1 VTSGRALTRGAALAL
16 SVIALVGL
24 RRSTTTAVPALGMS
38 APAQPTEVTA
48 PRDRQPAHQPGHWS
62 VVVDG
67 WHIELDQVAAQHAL
81 ARDPEIAA
89 EPAVP
94 SLLSP
99 YDQLIG
105 RYADE
110 VGLDWRFV
118 AAVIYEES
126 RFQPDSV
133 SEAGAYGLM
142 QVRPAAAR
150 EVGEV
155 SFREPEANIRAGVH
169 YLQRLEREYAG
180 ARDRDRHALMLAAYN
195 MGMAHVQDAQ
205 ALAGRFGYDPLR
217 WDGAMD
223 VMVSLLEEPRV
234 YERLSAGFAQGR
246 GVVDYVDH
254 VLRRYA
260 MYRQQLP
267 PAPPGGAPSRA
278 IAAR

>member
-16 SVIALVGL
+16 SAVALIGL
-24 RRSTTTAVPALGMS
+24 RRSSTTVVPVLAM
-38 APAQPTEVTA
+38 APPAPPADATT
-48 PRDRQPAHQPGHWS
+48 PRDRPPGHWS

-133 SEAGAYGLM
+133 SDAGAYGLM
-142 QVRPAAAR
+142 QVRPVAAR

-155 SFREPEANIRAGVH
+155 SFREPEANIRTGVH

-180 ARDRDRHALMLAAYN
+180 AVRDRDRQALML
-195 MGMAHVQDAQ
+195 VQDAQ
-205 ALAGRFGYDPLR
+205 ALAQRFGYDALR

-246 GVVDYVDH
+246 SVVDYVDR

-267 PAPPGGAPSRA
+267 PVPPGGAPLRA
-278 IAAR
+278 VAAR